1 MYTYL
6 LWLIVFFY
14 GVRND
19 RTLINS
25 LSLKV
30 THVLH
35 FLVYMGNNGT
45 ESETVDHIRIQ
56 QQSNYKTCYA
66 SSLDNSLD
74 INTFAPSTKNKLIC
88 INERAVSEEWCF
100 QCQIKTCFFIYM
112 AQNHQYHGISS
123 SLLNIFHVCNPRP
136 KLLKDGLKTI
146 LTRNKRFRHRMNMYS

>member
-1 MYTYL
+1 M
-6 LWLIVFFY
+6 VDCVFY

-35 FLVYMGNNGT
+35 VLVYMGNNGT
-45 ESETVDHIRIQ
+45 ESETVDYIRIQ

-66 SSLDNSLD
+66 SSLDNGLD
-74 INTFAPSTKNKLIC
+74 INTFVPSTKNKLIC

-100 QCQIKTCFFIYM
+100 QYQITKCFFIYM
-112 AQNHQYHGISS
+112 AKNHQYQGISS
-123 SLLNIFHVCNPRP
+123 SLLNIFLVCIPRP
-136 KLLKDGLKTI
+136 ELLKDSLKTI
-146 LTRNKRFRHRMNMYS
+146 LTRSKRSRHRMNMYS

>member
-1 MYTYL
+1 MISNLDRHLYRF
-6 LWLIVFFY
+6 VFFSEINVYVFALVDCVFY

-30 THVLH
+30 THVCH

-45 ESETVDHIRIQ
+45 ESEKVDYIRIQ

-100 QCQIKTCFFIYM
+100 QCQITKCFSTSIRAYRR
-112 AQNHQYHGISS
+112 
-123 SLLNIFHVCNPRP
+123 LC
-136 KLLKDGLKTI
+136 
-146 LTRNKRFRHRMNMYS
+146 